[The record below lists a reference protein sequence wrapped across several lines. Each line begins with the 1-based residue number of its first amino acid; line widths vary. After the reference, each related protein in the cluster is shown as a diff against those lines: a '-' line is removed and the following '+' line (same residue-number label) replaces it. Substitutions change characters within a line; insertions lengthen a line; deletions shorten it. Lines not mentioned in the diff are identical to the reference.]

1 MVSKQCI
8 PSVCSSTTSIVLP
21 SDNITQSMST
31 ISALDS
37 AASNI
42 IVVPRTPAKLRK
54 KTLYRNSLGM
64 LLTFQ
69 GAVSERERDL
79 RNSRSSTS
87 SAYDPAFSPD
97 SSTTEP
103 CSQSQCSSASGNAA
117 VTSPTHEFFP
127 PKYMLLV

>member
-1 MVSKQCI
+1 
-8 PSVCSSTTSIVLP
+8 
-21 SDNITQSMST
+21 MST

-54 KTLYRNSLGM
+54 KTLNRNSLGM